1 MALEEK
7 GMSSSVDA
15 ELISF
20 CIQNSA
26 ELFSKDDEIKQLNHD
41 ILALSQKLEQYQ
53 NKADKLDYTV
63 AIASGLLCGTVDSL
77 FADEFSLENC
87 SNWGKEKAKAFVQ
100 KSAKAQ
106 GYTKDDL
113 EGAIR
118 YLESGKKLKNG
129 LKGFG
134 TPSDSV
140 TSEFGGGLQHHLRD
154 FAHHPTIVGLA
165 FSLLT
170 QFTGKCYGTTTSGAF
185 LIVDAKNTEFI
196 GKTLPE
202 KLLFGVVYWAF
213 HLISDLAGS
222 SSSPGEGTGIPGPML
237 SLFKEFSALPI
248 FNQKDSENKL
258 SLVASKLFN
267 GTLLAKRDA
276 QGKIASPNRVDLRT
290 EVGIGAFLGKQAF
303 AVMLNESIVKGFYFV
318 RQLIYQIK
326 TNNIAQ
332 FEDLLHLDWAYMRD
346 FKNRS
351 ITRML
356 SVASLTFSAAD
367 LSDAAIR
374 AAIESAGNYVLFGLK
389 FISKVN
395 YIGVAKSTIAVVKE
409 VSYEQKELQLLRE
422 KRILVEAKTDKA
434 VELIQRYRAELE
446 AEIDK
451 YLAEDLEQFILGYSN
466 MDEALKSG
474 DSDRFISGNVVIQR
488 VLGKEL
494 QFTNQ
499 KEFDALMESDDK
511 FVL

>member
-1 MALEEK
+1 
-7 GMSSSVDA
+7 MSSSFDT
-15 ELISF
+15 ELLSF
-20 CIQNSA
+20 CVQSSA
-26 ELFSKDDEIKQLNHD
+26 ELCSKDYEIKQLNRE
-41 ILALSQKLEQYQ
+41 ILTISQKLEQFQ
-53 NKADKLDYTV
+53 LDVDKIDYSI
-63 AIASGLLCGTVDSL
+63 AIAGGLLGGTIDSL
-77 FADEFSLENC
+77 FSKDFSLENC
-87 SNWGKEKAKAFVQ
+87 SNWGKDKATAFVQ

-106 GYTKDDL
+106 GYQKEDL

-118 YLESGKKLKNG
+118 YLESGKKLKTG
-129 LKGFG
+129 HKGFG

-196 GKTLPE
+196 GKTVPE
-202 KLLFGVVYWAF
+202 KLLYGVVCWAF
-213 HLISDLAGS
+213 HLVSDLAGS

-237 SLFKEFSALPI
+237 SLFKEFSALPV
-248 FNQKDSENKL
+248 FNQEDSENKL

-267 GTLLAKRDA
+267 GTLLANRDS
-276 QGKIASPNRVDLRT
+276 QGKIVSPNRVDLRT
-290 EVGIGAFLGKQAF
+290 EFGIGAFLGKQAIT
-303 AVMLNESIVKGFYFV
+303 VMLNESIVKGFYFV
-318 RQLIYQIK
+318 RQLIHQIK

-332 FEDLLHLDWAYMRD
+332 FEDLLNLDWAYMRD

-374 AAIESAGNYVLFGLK
+374 AAIESAGNYVLFGVK

-409 VSYEQKELQLLRE
+409 VSYEQKEFQLLRE

-434 VELIQRYRAELE
+434 VELIQRYRTELE
-446 AEIDK
+446 AEIDR
-451 YLAEDLEQFILGYSN
+451 YLAEDLEQFILGFN
-466 MDEALKSG
+466 DMEEALISG

-488 VLGKEL
+488 VLGKEA

-499 KEFDALMESDDK
+499 NEFDALMDSDQDFK
-511 FVL
+511 L